1 VETAKTIGFI
11 GPGKIGLPICAHLVN
26 AGYRVLGYR
35 RSPMAEFAKVGG
47 TPATSPEQ
55 VGAEADIVFA
65 CLPNDEALQEV
76 VQGPRGLVHSAR
88 RGQIVIEL
96 GSHPIP
102 VKQRYLAPLAEK
114 GAIFLDGEVSGTPG
128 MVAQRKGVI
137 YLGGDREAATR
148 VEHVV
153 TAFADLCLY
162 LGPFGSATKV
172 KLVNN
177 LLVGLHIA
185 GTAQAMAIGL
195 KAGVDVDL
203 LIKAVATG
211 SGGSTQFGIRAP
223 WMAERRFLPQQG
235 TVESLVHYLEMAK
248 GFADEVGAA
257 TPLLD
262 CLLDVYR
269 RAVPVVGDRDV
280 AAILELFEQPEPGSR
295 PNRQRE
301 AQS

>member
-1 VETAKTIGFI
+1 VPTTKTIGFI
-11 GPGKIGLPICAHLVN
+11 GPGKIGLPICINLVK

-35 RSPMAEFAKVGG
+35 RGAMTEFEHIGG
-47 TPATSPEQ
+47 TPAHSPAQ

-65 CLPNDEALQEV
+65 CLPNDAALDEV
-76 VQGPRGLVHSAR
+76 VQGPRGLVRSAR
-88 RGQIVIEL
+88 RGQIVVEL

-137 YLGGDREAATR
+137 YLGGDRDAAKT
-148 VEHVV
+148 VEPVIG
-153 TAFADLCLY
+153 AFADLCLY
-162 LGPFGSATKV
+162 FGPFGAASKV

-177 LLVGLHIA
+177 LLVALHIA
-185 GTAQAMAIGL
+185 GTAEAMAIGL

-235 TVESLVHYLEMAK
+235 TAESLVHYLEMAK
-248 GFADEVGAA
+248 TFADEVGTA

-262 CLLDVYR
+262 CLRDIYR
-269 RAVPVVGDRDV
+269 RAVPVVGERDV
-280 AAILELFEQPEPGSR
+280 AAIVEMFERRPER
-295 PNRQRE
+295 
-301 AQS
+301 

>member
-1 VETAKTIGFI
+1 MKTIGFI
-11 GPGKIGLPICAHLVN
+11 GPGKIGFPICGHLIK

-35 RSPMAEFAKVGG
+35 RGAMTEFEQIGG
-47 TPATSPEQ
+47 TPGRSPAQ

-65 CLPNDEALQEV
+65 CLPSDEALDEV
-76 VQGPRGLVHSAR
+76 VQGANGLIHAAR
-88 RGQIVIEL
+88 PGQIVIEL

-102 VKQRYLAPLAEK
+102 VKERYVAPLAEK

-137 YLGGDREAATR
+137 YLGGDRDAAKTI
-148 VEHVV
+148 EPVV
-153 TAFADLCLY
+153 SAFADLCLY
-162 LGPFGSATKV
+162 FGPFGSATKV

-235 TVESLVHYLEMAK
+235 TAESLVHYLEMAK
-248 GFADEVGAA
+248 TFADEIGAA
-257 TPLLD
+257 TPLLE
-262 CLLDVYR
+262 CLLDIYR
-269 RAVPVVGDRDV
+269 RAVPVVGERDV
-280 AAILELFEQPEPGSR
+280 AAILEFFE
-295 PNRQRE
+295 QRE
-301 AQS
+301 AHP

>member
-1 VETAKTIGFI
+1 MSVETRKTIGFI
-11 GPGKIGLPICAHLVN
+11 GPGKIGLPICANLLKG
-26 AGYRVLGYR
+26 GYRVLGYR
-35 RSPMAEFAKVGG
+35 RGPMTEFEHMGG
-47 TPATSPEQ
+47 TPARSPAH
-55 VGAEADIVFA
+55 VAAEADIVFT
-65 CLPNDEALQEV
+65 CLPNDEALDEV
-76 VQGPRGLVHSAR
+76 VHGANGLIHSAR
-88 RGQIVIEL
+88 QGQIVIEL

-114 GAIFLDGEVSGTPG
+114 GAIFLDGEVSGTSG

-137 YLGGDREAATR
+137 YLGGDRDAVRTIEP
-148 VEHVV
+148 VV
-153 TAFADLCLY
+153 GAFADLCLY
-162 LGPFGSATKV
+162 LGPFGAASKV

-235 TVESLVHYLEMAK
+235 TAASLVHYLEMAK
-248 GFADEVGAA
+248 TFADEVGAA

-262 CLLDVYR
+262 CLLDIYR
-269 RAVPVVGDRDV
+269 HAVPVVGERDV
-280 AAILELFEQPEPGSR
+280 AAILELFEQPGPARR
-295 PNRQRE
+295 PER
-301 AQS
+301 

>member
-1 VETAKTIGFI
+1 MKTIGFI
-11 GPGKIGLPICAHLVN
+11 GPGKIGQPICTNLVK

-35 RSPMAEFAKVGG
+35 RSAMTEFEQAGG
-47 TPATSPEQ
+47 TPARSPAQ

-65 CLPNDEALQEV
+65 CLPSDEALDEV
-76 VQGPRGLVHSAR
+76 VRGANGLVHAAR
-88 RGQIVIEL
+88 RGQIVVEL

-137 YLGGDREAATR
+137 YLGGDREAAR
-148 VEHVV
+148 AVEPVV
-153 TAFADLCLY
+153 GAFADLCLY
-162 LGPFGSATKV
+162 LGPFGAATKV

-195 KAGVDVDL
+195 KAGVDVEL

-235 TVESLVHYLEMAK
+235 TAPSLVHYLEMAK
-248 GFADEVGAA
+248 TFADEVGAA

-262 CLLDVYR
+262 CLLDIYR
-269 RAVPVVGDRDV
+269 RAAPLVGDRDV
-280 AAILELFEQPEPGSR
+280 AAILEFFEQPEPARRSER
-295 PNRQRE
+295 
-301 AQS
+301 

>member
-1 VETAKTIGFI
+1 MKTIGFI
-11 GPGKIGLPICAHLVN
+11 GPGKIGLPICVNLVK

-35 RSPMAEFAKVGG
+35 RGPMTEFESVGG
-47 TPATSPEQ
+47 TPAPSPAH

-65 CLPNDEALQEV
+65 CLPDDAALEEV

-88 RGQIVIEL
+88 QGQIVIEL

-102 VKQRYLAPLAEK
+102 VKQRYLAPLEEK

-128 MVAQRKGVI
+128 MVAARKGVI
-137 YLGGDREAATR
+137 YLGGDRDAARTI
-148 VEHVV
+148 EPVV
-153 TAFADLCLY
+153 SAFADLCLY
-162 LGPFGSATKV
+162 LGPFGAASKV

-185 GTAQAMAIGL
+185 GTAQAMALGL
-195 KAGVDVDL
+195 KAGIEIDL

-235 TVESLVHYLEMAK
+235 TAGSLVHYLEMAK
-248 GFADEVGAA
+248 VFADEVEIA

-262 CLLDVYR
+262 CLLDIYR
-269 RAVPVVGDRDV
+269 RAVPVVGERDV
-280 AAILELFEQPEPGSR
+280 AAILELFEQPGRE
-295 PNRQRE
+295 RQRE

>member
-1 VETAKTIGFI
+1 METTKTIGFI
-11 GPGKIGLPICAHLVN
+11 GPGKIGLPICTNLVK

-35 RSPMAEFAKVGG
+35 RSPMTEFAQMGG
-47 TPATSPEQ
+47 TPAGSPAQ

-65 CLPNDEALQEV
+65 CLPNDAALDEV
-76 VQGPRGLVHSAR
+76 VQGSRGLVHSAR
-88 RGQIVIEL
+88 PGQIVIEL

-128 MVAQRKGVI
+128 MVGQRKGV
-137 YLGGDREAATR
+137 
-148 VEHVV
+148 V
-153 TAFADLCLY
+153 Y
-162 LGPFGSATKV
+162 LGPFGAATKV

-223 WMAERRFLPQQG
+223 WMAQRRFLPQQG
-235 TVESLVHYLEMAK
+235 SAAGLAHYLDTAKVMAHEA
-248 GFADEVGAA
+248 GVA
-257 TPLLD
+257 TDLLD
-262 CLLDVYR
+262 CLIDVFA
-269 RAVPVVGDRDV
+269 RAVPGIGERDV
-280 AAILELFEQPEPGSR
+280 AAMLEFFETR
-295 PNRQRE
+295 KPNEER
-301 AQS
+301 ST